1 MRDSSPPSLVVTFRG
16 NPYMADMTGEG
27 IQWLFLALERG
38 ENEPELESK
47 RPPTQGTWLA
57 ELSQPQTTAAS
68 LWLNR

>member
-1 MRDSSPPSLVVTFRG
+1 
-16 NPYMADMTGEG
+16 MADMTGEG